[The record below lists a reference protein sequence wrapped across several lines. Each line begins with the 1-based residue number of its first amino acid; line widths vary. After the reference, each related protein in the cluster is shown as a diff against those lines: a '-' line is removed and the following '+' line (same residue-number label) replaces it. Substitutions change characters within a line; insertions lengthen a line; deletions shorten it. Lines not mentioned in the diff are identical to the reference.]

1 MLYIIKT
8 SRIQDVLSKKLRIVK
23 NILGRGGRGAW
34 RSPPAEIGELPKHRK
49 QRVSTVHP
57 LAGWPTG
64 RGVLIYC
71 LNRSSRIGADL
82 KVMDVLPQWP
92 WQSIDVTGVWDE
104 LVHLRR
110 QRQRHQIIEDAG
122 TDRSHHP
129 AALVRSGGSLCHPV
143 CRPQPQCNRSTRCRR
158 PRSGVAA
165 WGEGSC
171 SPR

>member
-49 QRVSTVHP
+49 QRVSTVQP

-71 LNRSSRIGADL
+71 LNRSGGTILSESGICSVHGALLLSRSAY
-82 KVMDVLPQWP
+82 
-92 WQSIDVTGVWDE
+92 
-104 LVHLRR
+104 
-110 QRQRHQIIEDAG
+110 
-122 TDRSHHP
+122 
-129 AALVRSGGSLCHPV
+129 
-143 CRPQPQCNRSTRCRR
+143 
-158 PRSGVAA
+158 
-165 WGEGSC
+165 
-171 SPR
+171 